1 MQGLGIP
8 VRVTP
13 SLDGVVMGSKGVRLR
28 EAGVGRARKGVRSVG
43 VLSNSGSAES
53 AHRTHPLDDQPVT
66 LDLVPSVASPL
77 LSCRGRGVFTDQ
89 TPLSRVG

>member
-13 SLDGVVMGSKGVRLR
+13 SLDGVVMGRKSVRLR
-28 EAGVGRARKGVRSVG
+28 EAGVERARKGVRSVG

-66 LDLVPSVASPL
+66 LDLVPFVA
-77 LSCRGRGVFTDQ
+77 
-89 TPLSRVG
+89 